1 MKHEISAEWLT
12 IDKVGEILREHAELS
27 LSADARNR
35 IETCRNYLDNKMET
49 QKEPIYGI
57 TTGFGSLCNISIDA
71 TQLRQLQKN
80 LVMSHSCGVGER
92 VPDEIVRLMLLLK
105 AQSLSYGNSGVQ
117 LVTVQRL
124 LDFFN
129 NDILPVVYQQGSLG
143 ASGDLAPLANMSLPL
158 LGLGMVS
165 HKGELRPAADVL
177 AEMGWEP
184 IELQSKE
191 GLALLNGTQF
201 MSAYGVWSLLNA
213 KRLSKLADK
222 IAAMNAAATQTA
234 LEAVTEAGSTY
245 DEITSIPQEV
255 MDAAKEMGGTLEEM
269 YTVTFDG
276 QPAGYAVKLTASGS
290 QGLIEM
296 VIGVDAEQKITGISV
311 VNHSETSG
319 IGTKVCGNKPNDDG
333 VPVLDQFVGMSGA
346 GTLKVGKTVTAISGA
361 TVSTKGVTKG
371 ANAALAAVA
380 ALG

>member
-1 MKHEISAEWLT
+1 MKISGKFILKVAGTLT
-12 IDKVGEILREHAELS
+12 IIS
-27 LSADARNR
+27 L
-35 IETCRNYLDNKMET
+35 
-49 QKEPIYGI
+49 
-57 TTGFGSLCNISIDA
+57 
-71 TQLRQLQKN
+71 
-80 LVMSHSCGVGER
+80 
-92 VPDEIVRLMLLLK
+92 
-105 AQSLSYGNSGVQ
+105 
-117 LVTVQRL
+117 
-124 LDFFN
+124 
-129 NDILPVVYQQGSLG
+129 VVAL
-143 ASGDLAPLANMSLPL
+143 L
-158 LGLGMVS
+158 LGLV
-165 HKGELRPAADVL
+165 
-177 AEMGWEP
+177 
-184 IELQSKE
+184 
-191 GLALLNGTQF
+191 NGVT
-201 MSAYGVWSLLNA
+201 
-213 KRLSKLADK
+213 ADK

-311 VNHSETSG
+311 VSHSETSG
-319 IGTKVCGNKPNDDG
+319 MPNDDG

-346 GTLKVGKTVTAISGA
+346 GTLKVGKTVTPISCA